1 MRSSGCMRH
10 EEVHSPVEDST
21 RGETTERNV
30 DARWLLIGCVCVLM
44 GIKGQQLQVEAE
56 EHLLGCGL

>member
-30 DARWLLIGCVCVLM
+30 DARWLLIGCVRVC
-44 GIKGQQLQVEAE
+44 
-56 EHLLGCGL
+56 